1 MHMKKVTMMF
11 GALAVA
17 VATQAG
23 AKELNNNSAR
33 YLQVDDLS
41 QQAQVKAVLGCVSN
55 QVGVIK
61 SNKGYV
67 VATCDGLTTS
77 KAAKVDCRTG
87 AVTSVNNTRLPAVT
101 AESRLA
107 VKGLCR

>member
-1 MHMKKVTMMF
+1 MMF

-23 AKELNNNSAR
+23 ANELTNDSTRA
-33 YLQVDDLS
+33 LTVGDLS
-41 QQAQVKAVLGCVSN
+41 QQAQVKAVLGCESN

-67 VATCDGLTTS
+67 VATCDSLVAS

-87 AVTSVNNTRLPAVT
+87 GITPVNNTRLPVAT
-101 AESRLA
+101 PESRLA
-107 VKGLCR
+107 AKGLCR